1 MLRSGSIKDLLT
13 ISRESPSGGLFN
25 SGFDFFFVFH
35 DKFIFL
41 KAYIPKPLLS
51 KAGLS
56 PRTVQDI
63 DLLSGFPLQA

>member
-25 SGFDFFFVFH
+25 SGFDFFVFH

-63 DLLSGFPLQA
+63 DPLSGFPLQA